1 MAKRVYLSGK
11 ISGEPREAVW
21 LKFRNAEREILR
33 QGDTPVSPLD
43 NGLPPDAPWQQ
54 HMRADI
60 TLLLTCDEVLA
71 LPDWRYSPG
80 ATIEIRLAEN
90 LQIPIRYL

>member
-1 MAKRVYLSGK
+1 MSKKVYISGK

-21 LKFRNAEREILR
+21 LKFREAEKTILR
-33 QGDTPVSPLD
+33 RGDTPVSPLD

-90 LQIPIRYL
+90 LQNPVTHL

>member
-11 ISGEPREAVW
+11 ISGEPRNAVW
-21 LKFRNAEREILR
+21 LKFREAEKAILR
-33 QGDTPVSPLD
+33 QGDTPVNPLN
-43 NGLPPDAPWQQ
+43 NGLPVDAPWQQ

-71 LPDWRYSPG
+71 LPDAQYSPG
-80 ATIEIRLAEN
+80 ATLELYLAER
-90 LQIPIRYL
+90 LQIPITHL